1 MSKTDILGDGHGA
14 DVSMG
19 PTSKIKLDIV
29 RLFSDIYIYTHNI
42 YIIYILHIYIYII
55 AIYRLCFFAIS

>member
-19 PTSKIKLDIV
+19 PTSKIKLGIV
-29 RLFSDIYIYTHNI
+29 RLFSDIYIYIHNI
-42 YIIYILHIYIYII
+42 YIYIYIYIYI
-55 AIYRLCFFAIS
+55 L